1 MRLPQTTK
9 QSKRSTP
16 SYFWKQL
23 GLGLFVLGTLTSQA
37 QKKPLDHTVYDGW
50 QSIGEKSFSNNGE
63 WVLYQVNPQEG
74 DKTLYISTAKKTKQI
89 TVPRGEKPVFTG
101 TSNFSIFSI
110 RPTYADLKAVKN
122 KKKKEDEIAKDS
134 LGIYNLKT
142 GALTKKSDIKSF
154 KVPEKKGDYLAYLLE
169 PVKDTTKAKDKKDAK
184 KPAAKKPGKD
194 APLELVFENLV
205 TGEKLSYKNVTDYY
219 FDANGQYLVFV
230 TKDPTEKKKD
240 DKKED
245 KKDEDKKEENK
256 EVATT
261 TEATAKEEVAKG
273 PFGVFVV
280 DLKTKAVKTLLE
292 GNGKYTQFSFD
303 ETGKQLVFIGT
314 NDEEKV
320 LVKKYELYYTNLTT
334 GATVL
339 ASNTIKGMPKDWVVS
354 ENNKPKFSKN
364 GGRLYLG
371 IAPQPI
377 AKDTTLIADDH
388 AVVDVWHYSE
398 DYIQPQQL
406 VNLDKDLKKSF
417 LATINLKDKS
427 KLITLANDKVNNTQ
441 LVDEGNAN
449 IVFNSSDF
457 GRRVERQWDIS
468 GVASYYIVD
477 VTTGKEVE
485 VVADLPGSA
494 RISPK
499 GTAVVYYNSE
509 EKNWYAYDVK
519 TKITKQLNKG
529 LTVSFADETFD
540 MPDNASAY
548 GIQAWTDNDESV
560 LIRDRFDI
568 WEFYLKSNKAP
579 KMITNGYGRQN
590 NIAFDILK
598 LDEDKRSFS
607 RTEQLILAAFNEKNK
622 EAGFFTTEIN
632 NANVLKQVSMDA
644 YSGYSSL
651 FKAKDANVYGYVKG
665 SFVEPTNL
673 FITDNL
679 ATATQLSD
687 INQQQKDYIW
697 GTNELVEW
705 TTPKGYTST
714 GVLFKPEGFDPT
726 KKYPMIVYFYEK
738 VSDNLNRY
746 ESPAP
751 TPSRLNIPFFVS
763 NGYLVFTPDISYVDG
778 QPGKSAEE
786 YINSGVEYLKK
797 NSWVNGEK
805 IAIQGQSWG
814 GYQVAHLITVTDMY
828 AAAWS
833 GAPVA
838 NMTSAYGGIRWQS
851 GMSRQFQYEKTQSRI
866 GKTLWE
872 GYDLYVENS
881 PLFKMPNV
889 KTPVVIMANDNDGA
903 VPWYQGI
910 EMFMAL
916 RRLGKP
922 AWMLNYNG
930 DEHNLMKRQNRKD
943 IQIRQQQFFDYYLKD
958 GKAPL
963 WMVKGVPATMK
974 GKDWGFDLTDEKVK

>member
-1 MRLPQTTK
+1 MKLTPTTK
-9 QSKRSTP
+9 PTKRSNP

-23 GLGLFVLGTLTSQA
+23 GLGLFVLGSLTTQA
-37 QKKPLDHTVYDGW
+37 QKKPLDHSVYDGW
-50 QSIGEKSFSNNGE
+50 QSIGTKTFSNNGD
-63 WVLYQVNPQEG
+63 WILYQVNPQEG
-74 DKTLYISTAKKTKQI
+74 DKTLYIETTKKTKKLV
-89 TVPRGEKPVFTG
+89 VPRGEKPVFTG
-101 TSNFSIFSI
+101 TSNFSVFSI
-110 RPTYADLKAVKN
+110 RPTYADLKAVRT

-142 GALTKKSDIKSF
+142 GALVKKSDIKSF

-169 PVKDTTKAKDKKDAK
+169 PAKDTAKSKDKKEVK
-184 KPAAKKPGKD
+184 KPAKKADKD

-205 TGEKLSYKNVTDYY
+205 TGEKISYENVTDYY
-219 FDANGQYLVFV
+219 FDDLGQYLVFV
-230 TKDPTEKKKD
+230 TKDPNAKKKD
-240 DKKED
+240 DKK
-245 KKDEDKKEENK
+245 DETKTEETK
-256 EVATT
+256 EVADTKEKTT
-261 TEATAKEEVAKG
+261 KEEKAKG

-280 DLKTKAVKTLLE
+280 DLKTKTVKTILE
-292 GNGKYTQFSFD
+292 GTGKYSQFSFD
-303 ETGKQLVFIGT
+303 DNGKQLVFIGT
-314 NDEEKV
+314 NDDEKV
-320 LVKKYELYYTNLTT
+320 LVKKYDLYYTNLVT

-339 ASNTIKGMPKDWVVS
+339 VSNTTKGMPKDWVVS
-354 ENNKPKFSKN
+354 ENNKPRFSKN

-377 AKDTTLIADDH
+377 AKDTTLIAEDH
-388 AVVDVWHYSE
+388 AVVDIWHYNE

-406 VNLDKDLKKSF
+406 VNLDKDLKRSF
-417 LATINLKDKS
+417 LATINLKDRS
-427 KLITLANDKVNNTQ
+427 KLIALADEKINGSQ

-457 GRRVERQWDIS
+457 GRRVERQWNIS
-468 GVASYYIVD
+468 GVSSYYIVD
-477 VTTGKEVE
+477 VNTGKEVE

-509 EKNWYAYDVK
+509 EGNWYAYDVK
-519 TKITKQLNKG
+519 SNIIKHLNKG

-540 MPDNASAY
+540 MPDNASSY

-568 WEFYLKSNKAP
+568 WEFYLNSNKAP
-579 KMITNGYGRQN
+579 RMVTNGYGRKN
-590 NIAFDILK
+590 NIAFDVLK
-598 LDEDKRSFS
+598 LDDEKRSFN
-607 RTEQLILAAFNEKNK
+607 RNEQVILAAFNEQTKD
-622 EAGFFTTEIN
+622 AGFFTTEIKSTK
-632 NANVLKQVSMDA
+632 APKEILMQP

-651 FKAKDANVYGYVKG
+651 FKAKDANVYGYLKG
-665 SFVEPTNL
+665 SFTESMNLYVTNDL
-673 FITDNL
+673 VSV
-679 ATATQLSD
+679 TQLSD
-687 INQQQKDYIW
+687 INQQQKEYNW
-697 GTNELVEW
+697 GTAELVHW
-705 TTPKGYTST
+705 TTPKGYEST
-714 GVLFKPEGFDPT
+714 GVLFKPEDFDAN

-738 VSDNLNRY
+738 LSDNLHRY
-746 ESPAP
+746 EAPAP
-751 TPSRLNIPFFVS
+751 TPSRLNISYFVS
-763 NGYLVFTPDISYVDG
+763 NGYLVFTPDVSYVDG
-778 QPGKSAEE
+778 HPGKSAEE
-786 YINSGVEYLKK
+786 YINSGVEYLKQNK
-797 NSWVNGEK
+797 WVNADK

-872 GYDLYVENS
+872 GHDLYIENS
-881 PLFKMPNV
+881 PLFRMPYV
-889 KTPVVIMANDNDGA
+889 KTPVVIMHNDNDGA

-943 IQIRQQQFFDYYLKD
+943 IQVRQQQFFDYYLKD
-958 GKAPL
+958 GKAPV

-974 GKDWGFDLTDEKVK
+974 GKDWGFDLTEDQVK